1 MKVQLARLPRGPAL
15 NVGTCAGL
23 WKNSVFSQLAI
34 DTRVE
39 TNVSS
44 VLFELKVLKRAF
56 EPKLIPWY
64 FLHISSSLYVFVLF
78 FLSYL
83 PTSTWVM
90 ISVCFMCLQ
99 FFPITRHIVLFKFQI
114 SMLSIII
121 CISFT
126 YVVSN
131 WVHCSLSSILNGLFT
146 RALCS
151 SLSMNWKSS
160 MVPFSSSTLFMLFCP
175 LRIHNN

>member
-64 FLHISSSLYVFVLF
+64 FLHISSSLHVFVLF

-126 YVVSN
+126 YVVSKFIVLSLVYWMVFSLVLCALLYQ
-131 WVHCSLSSILNGLFT
+131 WVENLQWFLSPRLHYS
-146 RALCS
+146 C
-151 SLSMNWKSS
+151 
-160 MVPFSSSTLFMLFCP
+160 FSAP
-175 LRIHNN
+175 